1 MTGGTTWSFFPRLP
15 LLAPAHPRVVAAAH
29 LGARRLASQHSSTPR
44 VVPPPEWSTNARNYF
59 SFSNA
64 ATSLSSSYLWLSPL
78 MAVGFPSRRSLLS
91 SRAYKSMAHTSVK
104 LFPTPISHL
113 RTPARCPRSLHVD
126 RRCLPSQ
133 EPSAPS
139 QSLVGSSE
147 KPASSSTIPL
157 LCLLLF
163 APLAVVVSSSRRHSR
178 LAGASFVADSLPLC
192 RLQRG
197 TSLEHLAGAVLP
209 CAIGRSC
216 WTSFDSI
223 TAPVLLLHRVAAR
236 VRWFS
241 SPKLSPSSSN

>member
-139 QSLVGSSE
+139 QSLVGSSSRSLR
-147 KPASSSTIPL
+147 PPL
-157 LCLLLF
+157 QFPYF
-163 APLAVVVSSSRRHSR
+163 ACCCSHRSPLPCRRA
-178 LAGASFVADSLPLC
+178 AGIRD
-192 RLQRG
+192 
-197 TSLEHLAGAVLP
+197 SLEHRLSQTLCP
-209 CAIGRSC
+209 CAVFS
-216 WTSFDSI
+216 
-223 TAPVLLLHRVAAR
+223 AEHR
-236 VRWFS
+236 
-241 SPKLSPSSSN
+241 